1 MGIHGC
7 YGERR
12 GVSRRT
18 FGRQV
23 VARERERE
31 TGVVRVAK
39 VFVVARGVLEGVLD
53 ARRGVVCSGKRK
65 N

>member
-1 MGIHGC
+1 MVVMGRG
-7 YGERR
+7 GE
-12 GVSRRT
+12 
-18 FGRQV
+18 FLDGRLV
-23 VARERERE
+23 DKWLRERE

>member
-1 MGIHGC
+1 MVVMGRG
-7 YGERR
+7 GE
-12 GVSRRT
+12 
-18 FGRQV
+18 FLDGRLV
-23 VARERERE
+23 DKWLRERERE

-39 VFVVARGVLEGVLD
+39 VFVVARGVLEGILD